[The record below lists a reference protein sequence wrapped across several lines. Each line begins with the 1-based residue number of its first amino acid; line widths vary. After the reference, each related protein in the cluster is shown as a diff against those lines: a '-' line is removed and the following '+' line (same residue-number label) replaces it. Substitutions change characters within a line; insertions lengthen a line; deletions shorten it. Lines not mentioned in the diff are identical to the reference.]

1 MSDIIERLRNFARD
15 GYPVITVADE
25 AADEIERL
33 RATAA
38 DKEKLL
44 QIACDQIERLTA
56 ALAWYADFEHWR
68 GHGMQDAETIHDC
81 GEIARRA
88 LEGK

>member
-33 RATAA
+33 TRALNAA
-38 DKEKLL
+38 KVAIMNRRVLGNTLIPEYETLM
-44 QIACDQIERLTA
+44 A
-56 ALAWYADFEHWR
+56 A
-68 GHGMQDAETIHDC
+68 AET
-81 GEIARRA
+81 EIDRA
-88 LEGK
+88 LEGKGC